1 MKSRLRTHL
10 TWLSLLVKSEIIPD
24 FSRSE
29 SRYPELA
36 SLCCSIISDTLADI
50 SQDKWGW
57 ENFFLPTLK
66 DHIEVEINQFLVWF
80 WFPIVGCIRLRH
92 PTNGPKCH
100 DMHKVKPQQCTL
112 GVYPIGNDS
121 YVNDDET
128 SCEDVF
134 RCEIWIHSIISFTSK
149 YKDTYSSCQI
159 IGYYCSIP
167 TNESSQCTNYL

>member
-92 PTNGPKCH
+92 PTNDPKCH

-112 GVYPIGNDS
+112 GVYTIGNDIRQWWRNVMWGCVS
-121 YVNDDET
+121 LWNLNPLYNFLYFKIQGHIFIMPDYWVLL
-128 SCEDVF
+128 F
-134 RCEIWIHSIISFTSK
+134 H
-149 YKDTYSSCQI
+149 
-159 IGYYCSIP
+159 
-167 TNESSQCTNYL
+167 TN